1 MPELTPGPGRFTELG
16 VGWFVDF
23 ALGQDVPQSEND
35 LHLFLEKTIESAI
48 ATLGIEGAKTAS
60 SEEELAPILEQLDR
74 YLADRHRAEFW
85 VAQSLV
91 YALQAQQ
98 GLSAKDADRAAF
110 HVLRME
116 HARSM
121 AFFYANL
128 HSLVWRGYQA
138 LGASELR
145 AALRTWDDNQDNSSE
160 SFWHGLFAAHPF
172 LLTHLIPGAAVVV
185 GERVYVGGKRLD
197 NTGGNMADFLVSSK
211 LSGSI
216 VLLELKTPTTELLM
230 STEYRSGVYAP
241 SRHLGGAVNQ
251 VLSYRRTLLD
261 EWRTLLETAPTL
273 NAIHPKCYVV
283 AGLYRNEVAEDPARK
298 RSLELYRNA
307 LHDVVIV
314 TFDELFASAQGLLSV
329 FEEAASSSPIPRS

>member
-1 MPELTPGPGRFTELG
+1 
-16 VGWFVDF
+16 
-23 ALGQDVPQSEND
+23 
-35 LHLFLEKTIESAI
+35 
-48 ATLGIEGAKTAS
+48 
-60 SEEELAPILEQLDR
+60 
-74 YLADRHRAEFW
+74 
-85 VAQSLV
+85 
-91 YALQAQQ
+91 
-98 GLSAKDADRAAF
+98 
-110 HVLRME
+110 
-116 HARSM
+116 
-121 AFFYANL
+121 
-128 HSLVWRGYQA
+128 
-138 LGASELR
+138 
-145 AALRTWDDNQDNSSE
+145 
-160 SFWHGLFAAHPF
+160 
-172 LLTHLIPGAAVVV
+172 
-185 GERVYVGGKRLD
+185 
-197 NTGGNMADFLVSSK
+197 MADFLVSSK

-230 STEYRSGVYAP
+230 STETRSGVYAP

-329 FEEAASSSPIPRS
+329 FEEAASSSPIPQS